1 MQIFEPVFEI
11 RVVVSPSH
19 PVHSGSGILL
29 EFEERLPEQLDS
41 DMVEERGELLLL
53 PVPCHLPYAV
63 QRLPG
68 PGPGTCF
75 ADPYSPWPPP
85 FVPPNS
91 AADCSALFVSF
102 PANTAESDFPSYV
115 IGYGSSPFR
124 HGEQWS
130 DSTTCCPS
138 CKSAPAG
145 KLDAKQIITDAHSKY
160 IERYTL
166 GIDLNRQE
174 HVDRATLTGSFR
186 YRR

>member
-1 MQIFEPVFEI
+1 VQIFEPVFEI
-11 RVVVSPSH
+11 RLVVSPSL

-85 FVPPNS
+85 FAPPTPQRIAPLCSSASQPIWRSLTSRTATGHAWDLPVPGQRAS
-91 AADCSALFVSF
+91 AHASF
-102 PANTAESDFPSYV
+102 FDDTGPS
-115 IGYGSSPFR
+115 GRSR
-124 HGEQWS
+124 
-130 DSTTCCPS
+130 
-138 CKSAPAG
+138 
-145 KLDAKQIITDAHSKY
+145 
-160 IERYTL
+160 
-166 GIDLNRQE
+166 
-174 HVDRATLTGSFR
+174 
-186 YRR
+186 